1 MSAFGRYFFAPLSLP
16 ALRAVLLFFSVLW
29 VCRVSLRVPDWQ
41 RFIGCLVGRRFVVLG
56 RLVFGSVGNLG
67 VMFGG
72 LSVGRF
78 FGSFYV

>member
-1 MSAFGRYFFAPLSLP
+1 MS
-16 ALRAVLLFFSVLW
+16 AVLLVLGGLW
-29 VCRVSLRVPDWQ
+29 VCRASLRVLDWQ
-41 RFIGCLVGRRFVVLG
+41 RFIGCLAGRGFVVLG

-78 FGSFYV
+78 FGSFFV